1 MLRAGYLDRDV
12 ERGAKWRALARHSP
26 TVASLSRSGEI
37 MRVTQARLPVP
48 VLSSVSRLF
57 LSIEQ
62 GSSAIIP
69 DVLRRDWRL

>member
-1 MLRAGYLDRDV
+1 
-12 ERGAKWRALARHSP
+12 
-26 TVASLSRSGEI
+26 

-62 GSSAIIP
+62 GSSVIIP